1 MHLPSTILACFLFFG
16 LGAHAGLGPDVKL
29 GLGQL
34 YRQQPK
40 AYDMRPW
47 LATAQAS
54 RIRRRQEAPSLSA
67 DAPAPTTTIA
77 TSNGTD
83 VDPQAWDAETEAA
96 CDKVVRELNGQA
108 VSQFGVAVCY
118 NLPSFDS
125 ATGAFTADLRLYRVA
140 PAQGAW
146 ADIDDDDVMIGLSYT
161 GASVSDSNGVR
172 KRDVG
177 SASIQK
183 RQEQEPIFLW
193 SNTVRGQLNS
203 TYLDT
208 PMNLTE
214 LVTLLAPNV
223 TLSAFN
229 AEEQPISTTLTSKE
243 ASFVNGVFA
252 SSPVGAA
259 SARMARPTPFVLPG
273 VTLGKFPTSLVIS
286 STWALLG
293 IALMTWG
300 TVGRYQYRQ
309 QYRRRKMRER
319 LAAMS

>member
-208 PMNLTE
+208 PMNLY
-214 LVTLLAPNV
+214 VDAV
-223 TLSAFN
+223 IRLS
-229 AEEQPISTTLTSKE
+229 
-243 ASFVNGVFA
+243 G
-252 SSPVGAA
+252 
-259 SARMARPTPFVLPG
+259 
-273 VTLGKFPTSLVIS
+273 FP
-286 STWALLG
+286 
-293 IALMTWG
+293 
-300 TVGRYQYRQ
+300 
-309 QYRRRKMRER
+309 
-319 LAAMS
+319 